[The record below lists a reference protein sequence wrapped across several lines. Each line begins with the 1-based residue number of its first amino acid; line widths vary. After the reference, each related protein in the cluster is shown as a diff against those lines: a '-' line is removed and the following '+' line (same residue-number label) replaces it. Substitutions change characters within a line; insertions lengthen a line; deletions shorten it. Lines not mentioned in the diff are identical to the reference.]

1 MKRLQRMVLVLV
13 LLMCELSV
21 GAHAEDLLMVRA
33 PAMFEESMAV
43 LQQAIGAQGYTLSRV
58 QRVDIG
64 LSESGFKTDK
74 YRVVFFGKPAE
85 IRALSAR
92 HPDLI
97 PYLPLQ
103 IAIFAEGDET
113 LLVAANPVQLR
124 AAYADAELDRVF
136 TQWEQDL
143 RAILDKVRQ
152 TE

>member
-1 MKRLQRMVLVLV
+1 MTRLQRMVLVL
-13 LLMCELSV
+13 LICALSV
-21 GAHAEDLLMVRA
+21 SAHAEDLLMVRA

-85 IRALSAR
+85 IRALSGR